1 MNRFYLLAALYML
14 LSVSAFPQGSPK
26 PNIPVLKLE
35 EMIKVKKAVNLSDIA
50 ESIEYVPLELS
61 KDAVLCGNPS
71 IVITSQY
78 IFVKCLS
85 VFQFGRDGKFIRA
98 IGARGKGPKEYMMA
112 YHISVNEKAEQV
124 IVHSSNKISIYG
136 FNGTFVR
143 EIPIK
148 AGNYWR
154 IHSLSNG
161 NYIAWTNVASGGEE
175 NVFTLLNAEG
185 KELQG
190 IKNHLKWPAREM
202 VYSMSWST
210 YNEFYDSKGK
220 KFFKD
225 MHTDTIYTLNE
236 KNRIVPVM
244 YLDLG
249 KYKIPD
255 NKRPSF
261 ITDRKQVNTLM
272 QGYLWG
278 NVVESD
284 KYRLIN
290 AEGYS
295 DDKKL
300 LVMTDKAKKTSVL
313 ISDKEDRYAGFV
325 NDIDGGIDFWPR
337 HIYADKW
344 AYTIVSASDFIKF
357 SNENLKLNKKV
368 KFPDKS
374 KQLKTIIG
382 NMSEEDN
389 QVIVIA
395 KLK

>member
-1 MNRFYLLAALYML
+1 MNRFYLLAAFYML
-14 LSVSAFPQGSPK
+14 FSVSALPQGSSK
-26 PNIPVLKLE
+26 PSIPVLKLE
-35 EMIKVKKAVNLSDIA
+35 EMVKVKKAVNLSDIA
-50 ESIEYVPLELS
+50 ESVEYVRLELN

-71 IVITSQY
+71 ILLTSKY
-78 IFVKCLS
+78 IFVRCGS
-85 VFQFGRDGKFIRA
+85 VFQFARDGKFIRKV
-98 IGARGKGPKEYMMA
+98 GSQGKGPKEYVFA
-112 YHISVNEKAEQV
+112 YHVSVNEKAEQV
-124 IVHSSNKISIYG
+124 IVHSSNKISIYS
-136 FNGTFVR
+136 FNGAFVH

-148 AGNYWR
+148 AGYWK
-154 IHSLSNG
+154 IHFVNNG
-161 NYIAWTNVASGGEE
+161 NYISWKNVAEGGED
-175 NVFTLLNAEG
+175 NVFALLDPQG

-190 IKNHLKWPAREM
+190 VKNHLKWAAREM
-202 VYSMSWST
+202 SFSMGWSN
-210 YNEFYDSKGK
+210 YNEFYECNGK

-225 MHTDTIYTLNE
+225 MYTDTIYTINE
-236 KNRIVPVM
+236 KNRIVPAM

-255 NKRPSF
+255 NMRPSF
-261 ITDRKQVNTLM
+261 ITDRKQVKTLM

-300 LVMTDKAKKTSVL
+300 LVVTDKAKKTSVL
-313 ISDKEDRYAGFV
+313 ISDKEDKYAGFI

-357 SNENLKLNKKV
+357 STESLKAWKTV
-368 KFPDKS
+368 KSPEKS
-374 KQLKTIIG
+374 KQLKSIIE

-389 QVIVIA
+389 QVIVIV